1 MKLRHISIILL
12 INITLFAIVFG
23 IAHLWAD
30 NRLPKTRAQFL
41 TPEQVQFY
49 KKYSAEMNHLR
60 VFDFLNLMPRDV
72 DKSTTDFLFSKI
84 DTGKRVVLIQGDSWA
99 EQMVTS
105 HPSYIALKI
114 FSEENN
120 TQFIL
125 GGTNSFATSIMQA
138 QYRLL
143 RQDFSIFPEI
153 VVAIIDQTDI
163 GDELCRY
170 RHQVDQN
177 ALGEHIVKPY
187 DGTELVPYVLKPYFD
202 LIDILDKPGN
212 PLLKLIE
219 YRLVKAKSMVPRGC
233 YFNQVMGPLTGNL
246 TESDRR
252 YVVDRI
258 GAYIAEVFRAPSEV
272 KKLVIVTHF
281 HAPHQTGEYVVTVAD
296 LVKDAVEASASK
308 SLIKQLDFIPADY
321 VDQDKSKV
329 FKPNDPFSHL
339 TDDMHRKIYT
349 RKILREI
356 AVPNSP

>member
-1 MKLRHISIILL
+1 MKVRQISIILL
-12 INITLFAIVFG
+12 INLVFFAVVFG

-41 TPEQVQFY
+41 TPEQVRFY

-72 DKSTTDFLFSKI
+72 EKTTTDFLFSKI
-84 DTGKRVVLIQGDSWA
+84 GTGNQVVLIQGDSWA

-105 HPSYIALKI
+105 HPSYIALQI
-114 FSEENN
+114 FAEDNDI
-120 TQFIL
+120 QFIL

-143 RQDFSIFPEI
+143 RKDFSIAPNI
-153 VVAIIDQTDI
+153 VIAIIDQTDI

-170 RHQVDQN
+170 RHQIAQN
-177 ALGEHIVKPY
+177 ALGEHIVKPH

-219 YRLVKAKSMVPRGC
+219 YRLVKSKSMVPMGC
-233 YFNQVMGPLTGNL
+233 YLDQVVGPLAGQL
-246 TESDRR
+246 SLSDRR

-258 GAYIAEVFRAPSEV
+258 GAYIAEVFRAPNEV
-272 KKLVIVTHF
+272 KKLVIVTH
-281 HAPHQTGEYVVTVAD
+281 
-296 LVKDAVEASASK
+296 
-308 SLIKQLDFIPADY
+308 
-321 VDQDKSKV
+321 
-329 FKPNDPFSHL
+329 
-339 TDDMHRKIYT
+339 
-349 RKILREI
+349 
-356 AVPNSP
+356 